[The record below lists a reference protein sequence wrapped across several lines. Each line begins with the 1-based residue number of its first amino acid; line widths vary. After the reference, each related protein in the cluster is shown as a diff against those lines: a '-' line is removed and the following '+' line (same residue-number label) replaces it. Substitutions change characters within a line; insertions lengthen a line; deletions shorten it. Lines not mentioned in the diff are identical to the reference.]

1 MSIFYYVGLDISK
14 FKHDGYIIDES
25 GSIINNG
32 FTFPNDQTGFDYL
45 KSILLSLGPSKEN
58 IFIGLESTGHYGK
71 LLKKFLTSH
80 NYNFMEINPIHTAN
94 FRKALNVAKIKNDK
108 IDSKIIITTM
118 RELGFKKK
126 ESRKPEYDKLK
137 LLYRE
142 HIDYTNQKAKYLV
155 KLNNY
160 CDKCFPELQS
170 VIEIKSEVAKY
181 LISKFPNLKSIVKA
195 NKEKLFS
202 KLYSISRGR
211 LSRSSFDKIID
222 LSKNTIGVPD
232 EIEYQLA
239 ILAIKTIESVNI
251 CLKKIE
257 SQIES
262 ILDIIDTPLKGI
274 KGVGIVSVAAI
285 IGEYGLFETFDNSE
299 QALKFAG
306 IIPNLDQSGTKSTY
320 GKMAKCGSHLL
331 RRTLM
336 NLMLP
341 LRQSQHYFYEL
352 YHKKRQNGKHDRVAC
367 SHMVNKFIRIV
378 FYLTKN
384 NKSFKPSVLNQ

>member
-25 GSIINNG
+25 GNIINKG
-32 FTFPNDQTGFDYL
+32 FTFQNDQNGFDYL
-45 KSILLSLGPSKEN
+45 KSILLSLGSSKEN
-58 IFIGLESTGHYGK
+58 VFIGLESTGHYGK

-94 FRKALNVAKIKNDK
+94 FRKALNVAKVKNDR
-108 IDSKIIITTM
+108 IDSKTIITTM

-142 HIDYTNQKAKYLV
+142 HIDYTNQRAKCFV

-160 CDKCFPELQS
+160 CDKYFPELQS
-170 VIEIKSEVAKY
+170 IIQIKSEICKY
-181 LISKFPNLKSIVKA
+181 LIYEFPNPKSIA
-195 NKEKLFS
+195 KENSDELYS
-202 KLYSISRGR
+202 KLYSISRGK
-211 LSRSSFDKIID
+211 LSKTSFNSIID
-222 LSKNTIGVPD
+222 LSNKTIGNYD
-232 EIEYQLA
+232 ETEYQLA
-239 ILAIKTIESVNI
+239 LLTINFIEI
-251 CLKKIE
+251 FDKALKKIE
-257 SQIES
+257 LQITN
-262 ILDIIDTPLKGI
+262 ILEKIDTPLKEI
-274 KGVGIVSVAAI
+274 KGVGIVSIAAI
-285 IGEYGLFETFDNSE
+285 IGEYGLFETFNNSE

-306 IIPNLDQSGTKSTY
+306 IIPNLDESGTKSTY

-341 LRQSQHYFYEL
+341 LRNSQPYFYEL
-352 YHKKRQNGKHDRVAC
+352 YHKKRQKGKHNHVAC
-367 SHMVNKFIRIV
+367 SHMVNKFLRII

-384 NKSFKPSVLNQ
+384 NKSFNPSVLNW